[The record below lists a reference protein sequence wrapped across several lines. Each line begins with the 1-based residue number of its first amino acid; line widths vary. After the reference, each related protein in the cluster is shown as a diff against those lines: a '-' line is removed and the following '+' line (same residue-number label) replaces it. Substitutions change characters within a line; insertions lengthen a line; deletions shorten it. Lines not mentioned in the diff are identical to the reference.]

1 MSFRLFI
8 YYCALSGGGGAF
20 VGWAIGRTLAPG
32 NVLGDGIKGLW
43 LGLGVALALALV
55 DALVVCSLRQLGAIL
70 ARVLVALMVGCLGG
84 LLGGLLGRILYERAL
99 WDGFVVFGWTITGML
114 IGISLGVFDLL
125 ASIAENQPTQGAVAK
140 ILKGLLGGTLGG
152 VLGGMLYLVLQG
164 LWTNLFASKNLTGK
178 ELWSPSSYG
187 FVALGMCIG
196 LLIGLTQVILKEAWV
211 KVEQGFRKGRE
222 QILAKQEVT
231 IGRGEACDIGLFGDM
246 GVERLHCKI
255 VRQGNQYLLVDV
267 GSAGGTYVND
277 ERVVQPRLLRSGD
290 AIRLGKCLLR
300 FGERQKNKG

>member
-20 VGWAIGRTLAPG
+20 FGWAVGRALAGPT
-32 NVLGDGIKGLW
+32 VLGDGIKGLW
-43 LGLGVALALALV
+43 LGLGVALALGLV
-55 DALVVCSLRQLGAIL
+55 DALWACSLRQMGAIA

-84 LLGGLLGRILYERAL
+84 LLGGLLGRALYEWHA
-99 WDGFVVFGWTITGML
+99 WDFFVVFGWTLTGLL
-114 IGISLGVFDLL
+114 IGVSLGVFDLL
-125 ASIAENQPTQGAVAK
+125 VSIAQNQSTQGAVAK
-140 ILKGLLGGTLGG
+140 ILKGLIGGTLGG
-152 VLGGMLYLVLQG
+152 ILGGFLYLVLQG
-164 LWTNLFASKNLTGK
+164 AWAGLFSDKPPK
-178 ELWSPSSYG
+178 SLWSPSSWG

-231 IGRGEACDIGLFGDM
+231 IGRGESCDIGLFGDM
-246 GVERLHCKI
+246 AVERMHCKI
-255 VRQGNQYLLVDV
+255 VRQGNNYLLVDV
-267 GSAGGTYVND
+267 GSTTGTYVND
-277 ERVVQPRLLRSGD
+277 ERVVQPRPLRSGD